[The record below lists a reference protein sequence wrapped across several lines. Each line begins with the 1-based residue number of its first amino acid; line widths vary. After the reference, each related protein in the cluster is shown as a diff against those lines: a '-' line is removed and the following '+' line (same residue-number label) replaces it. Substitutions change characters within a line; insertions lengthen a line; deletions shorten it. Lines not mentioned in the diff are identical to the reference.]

1 MPASVVNQAAKG
13 FQLAGPKLLKEVRRM
28 LDKRVQSP
36 DASKRVKEHLK
47 QRIEQLTQGGEPP
60 LFDMFV
66 DGKADNGDLSTITF
80 RGSVITVKFHLLD
93 GVVRAIL
100 DYAKTISPRES
111 GAYADAWF
119 VMVNNVIVTD
129 LSKKIPHNSTV
140 VISNF
145 APYARRLEEQGRLGR
160 SGRLTTYPH
169 PELVVTE
176 RTRAWASSQ
185 FKGAL
190 IERLFITIPG
200 GGSARGWEVP
210 YHLKRPP
217 HQGEEI
223 TYPALRLT
231 ER

>member
-1 MPASVVNQAAKG
+1 MAVVARGAAGKG
-13 FQLAGPKLLKEVRRM
+13 FDLAGTNLLKQVRRM
-28 LDKRVQSP
+28 MDKRVQSP
-36 DASKRVKEHLK
+36 DASKRVAAHLK
-47 QRIEQLTQGGEPP
+47 QRLEEMARGGELP
-60 LFDMFV
+60 LYDMFV
-66 DGKADNGDLSTITF
+66 DGKKTGDLSTISF
-80 RGSVITVKFHLLD
+80 RGGVIDLKFQLLD
-93 GVVRAIL
+93 GVVRAML

-119 VMVNNVIVTD
+119 VMVNGAIVTD
-129 LSKKIPHNSTV
+129 LSKQIPHNSTV

-145 APYARRLEEQGRLGR
+145 APYARRLEEQGRIGR
-160 SGRLTTYPH
+160 SGRLTGYAH

-176 RTRAWASSQ
+176 RTRAWAANR

-200 GGSARGWEVP
+200 GGGARGWEVP
-210 YHLKRPP
+210 YHLKRGD
-217 HQGEEI
+217 HRGEEI